1 MLLAGFAAA
10 WLLGGCA
17 KPPPAFES
25 AIDPAVTPHA
35 AVDRIMVFG
44 AGVSEADRRAIEAA
58 PQTAAGVA
66 GIVTLSGGGRE
77 SESIEAVVALA
88 NRGGADAALRLA
100 LIGGDVVPIYMP
112 PRFVPSVIDDRLVGD
127 DGLFRRLDV
136 PHLTEGRVEYRPVA
150 RFRAGFIDVASG
162 REIWYTKGR
171 SAAGRARHS
180 RSCSGWQA
188 AAIARL
194 KADGLIWSPVRV
206 RNIGSDSARRDTGDP
221 ICPLM
226 TATTLDPDV

>member
-1 MLLAGFAAA
+1 MRDTFVARPIFKGMVARMLLAGFAAA

-25 AIDPAVTPHA
+25 AIDPAVAPHA
-35 AVDRIMVFG
+35 AVDRVMVFG

-58 PQTAAGVA
+58 LQTAAGDA

-77 SESIEAVVALA
+77 PESIEAVVALA

-150 RFRAGFIDVASG
+150 RFRAGLIDVASG
-162 REIWYTKGR
+162 REIWYAEGEVRGR
-171 SAAGRARHS
+171 PRTPLKELFRVAS
-180 RSCSGWQA
+180 RRT
-188 AAIARL
+188 IARL
-194 KADGLIWSPVRV
+194 KADGLI
-206 RNIGSDSARRDTGDP
+206 
-221 ICPLM
+221 
-226 TATTLDPDV
+226 